1 MASVL
6 IPVLYVF
13 IVFGS
18 LLVFSY
24 FYRRRNARKVYEP
37 YFPPHHERDV
47 YFSLMQMSDPPASEN
62 LLKAALVR
70 RAMTDVTR
78 IIRLREDKPALQNL
92 LQKGSIGDD
101 LWNSLLAAEKEMEAE
116 ILEVAAEANAYVEGW
131 GSVIFQTATEMMH
144 NEKMRALVEQIPS
157 IRAEAERKYGRAALP
172 KLSVEAPP
180 ASSTA
185 QPTPA
190 APSVPTAPSTPA
202 RSETPSTTKS
212 SNGLAPPNAGAEN
225 GTISDSD
232 RSVSTPSSPR
242 SPSKSSSSKKSK
254 KRK

>member
-6 IPVLYVF
+6 IPVLYVL

-47 YFSLMQMSDPPASEN
+47 YFSLMQMTDPPAPET

-101 LWNSLLAAEKEMEAE
+101 LWNSFLAAEKEMETE

-144 NEKMRALVEQIPS
+144 NEKMRTLVEQIPS
-157 IRAEAERKYGRAALP
+157 IRAEAERKYGKAALP
-172 KLSVEAPP
+172 KLNVEPAPP
-180 ASSTA
+180 APSSPQTA
-185 QPTPA
+185 A
-190 APSVPTAPSTPA
+190 APSTPSTPA
-202 RSETPSTTKS
+202 RPVTPSSAKS
-212 SNGLAPPNAGAEN
+212 ANGLAPPSAGADS
-225 GTISDSD
+225 GTFSDSD
-232 RSVSTPSSPR
+232 RSVSSPSSPR

>member
-6 IPVLYVF
+6 VPVLYLI

-18 LLVFSY
+18 LIAFSS
-24 FYRRRNARKVYEP
+24 FYRRRNARKVFEP
-37 YFPPHHERDV
+37 YFPQHHERDV
-47 YFSLMQMSDPPASEN
+47 YFSLLQMSDPPAPET

-101 LWNSLLAAEKEMEAE
+101 LWNSLLAAEKELEAE

-144 NEKMRALVEQIPS
+144 NEKMRTLVEQIPA
-157 IRAEAERKYGRAALP
+157 IRAEAELKYGKFPLP
-172 KLSVEAPP
+172 QLIVQSPAPGSP
-180 ASSTA
+180 GS
-185 QPTPA
+185 
-190 APSVPTAPSTPA
+190 PSMPLTPA
-202 RSETPSTTKS
+202 RPTTPLSPKT
-212 SNGLAPPNAGAEN
+212 NGGGLAPSSAGAES
-225 GTISDSD
+225 GTFSDSE
-232 RSVSTPSSPR
+232 RSASPTSPR

>member
-6 IPVLYVF
+6 VPVLYVF

-18 LLVFSY
+18 LIVFSS
-24 FYRRRNARKVYEP
+24 FYRRRNAHKVFEP
-37 YFPPHHERDV
+37 YFPQHHERDV
-47 YFSLMQMSDPPASEN
+47 YFSLLQMSDPPAPET

-101 LWNSLLAAEKEMEAE
+101 LWNSLLAAEKELEAE

-144 NEKMRALVEQIPS
+144 NEKMRSLVEQIPA
-157 IRAEAERKYGRAALP
+157 IRAEAERKYGKHPLP
-172 KLSVEAPP
+172 KFAVETAPP
-180 ASSTA
+180 TS
-185 QPTPA
+185 PPA
-190 APSVPTAPSTPA
+190 AVSTPSSPA
-202 RSETPSTTKS
+202 RPVTPVSAK
-212 SNGLAPPNAGAEN
+212 SNGLAPPSARADS
-225 GTISDSD
+225 GTFSDSD
-232 RSVSTPSSPR
+232 RSDVASPTSPR
-242 SPSKSSSSKKSK
+242 SPSKSSPSKKSK

>member
-24 FYRRRNARKVYEP
+24 FYRRRNARKVYEA

-47 YFSLMQMSDPPASEN
+47 YFSLMQMSDPPAPES

-131 GSVIFQTATEMMH
+131 GTVIFQTATEMMH
-144 NEKMRALVEQIPS
+144 NEKMRSLVEQIPS
-157 IRAEAERKYGRAALP
+157 IRAEAERKYGRSALP
-172 KLSVEAPP
+172 KMAVEPAP
-180 ASSTA
+180 
-185 QPTPA
+185 Q
-190 APSVPTAPSTPA
+190 APSTPQPPA
-202 RSETPSTTKS
+202 AATLAPSTPSTPSTPSRPVTPSSAKS
-212 SNGLAPPNAGAEN
+212 PNGLAPPSAGADS
-225 GTISDSD
+225 GTFSDSD

-242 SPSKSSSSKKSK
+242 SPSKSVSQS
-254 KRK
+254 

>member
-24 FYRRRNARKVYEP
+24 FYRRRNASKVYEP
-37 YFPPHHERDV
+37 YFPQHHERDV
-47 YFSLMQMSDPPASEN
+47 YFSLMQMSDPPASES

-144 NEKMRALVEQIPS
+144 NEKMRSLVEQIPA
-157 IRAEAERKYGRAALP
+157 IRAEAERKYGKTALP
-172 KLSVEAPP
+172 RLIVEAAAAAP
-180 ASSTA
+180 
-185 QPTPA
+185 PTPSTPQQ
-190 APSVPTAPSTPA
+190 PSVPSTPSTPA
-202 RSETPSTTKS
+202 RPETPSSAKS
-212 SNGLAPPNAGAEN
+212 SNGLAPPSAGADS
-225 GTISDSD
+225 GTFSDSD
-232 RSVSTPSSPR
+232 RSVASSPR

>member
-24 FYRRRNARKVYEP
+24 FYRRRNARKVFEP

-47 YFSLMQMSDPPASEN
+47 YFSLMQMTDPPAPES

-131 GSVIFQTATEMMH
+131 GTVIFQTATEMMH

-157 IRAEAERKYGRAALP
+157 IRAEAERKYGKTALP
-172 KLSVEAPP
+172 KVNVEP
-180 ASSTA
+180 AL
-185 QPTPA
+185 PA
-190 APSVPTAPSTPA
+190 ASTPQPAASVPSTPSSPA
-202 RSETPSTTKS
+202 PPKTPSSAKS
-212 SNGLAPPNAGAEN
+212 SNGLAPPSAGADS
-225 GTISDSD
+225 GTVSDSD
-232 RSVSTPSSPR
+232 RSVSSPTSPR
-242 SPSKSSSSKKSK
+242 SPSKSVSYFLMT
-254 KRK
+254 RFPA

>member
-24 FYRRRNARKVYEP
+24 IYRRRNARKVYEP

-172 KLSVEAPP
+172 KLNVEAPP
-180 ASSTA
+180 APSTP
-185 QPTPA
+185 QPAPA
-190 APSVPTAPSTPA
+190 APSLPSTPSTPA
-202 RSETPSTTKS
+202 RPETPSTAKS
-212 SNGLAPPNAGAEN
+212 SNGLAPPSAGAES
-225 GTISDSD
+225 GTFSDSD

>member
-24 FYRRRNARKVYEP
+24 FYKRRNAQKVYES

-47 YFSLMQMSDPPASEN
+47 YFSLMQMSDPPASES

-157 IRAEAERKYGRAALP
+157 IRAEAERKYGKSALP
-172 KLSVEAPP
+172 KFAVEAPP
-180 ASSTA
+180 PAPA
-185 QPTPA
+185 TPA
-190 APSVPTAPSTPA
+190 PSTPQLAASPSLPSTPSTPA
-202 RSETPSTTKS
+202 RPETPSSAKS
-212 SNGLAPPNAGAEN
+212 SNGLAPSSAGADS
-225 GTISDSD
+225 GAFSDSD
-232 RSVSTPSSPR
+232 VSVSTPTSPR
-242 SPSKSSSSKKSK
+242 SPSKSVSQL
-254 KRK
+254 

>member
-6 IPVLYVF
+6 IPVLYVL

-47 YFSLMQMSDPPASEN
+47 YFSLMQMTDPPAPET

-101 LWNSLLAAEKEMEAE
+101 LWNSLLAAEKEMETE

-157 IRAEAERKYGRAALP
+157 IRAEAERKYGKAALP
-172 KLSVEAPP
+172 KLNVEPAPP
-180 ASSTA
+180 APSTP
-185 QPTPA
+185 QPAA
-190 APSVPTAPSTPA
+190 APSTPSTPA
-202 RSETPSTTKS
+202 RPATPSSAKS
-212 SNGLAPPNAGAEN
+212 ANGLAPPSAGPDS
-225 GTISDSD
+225 GTLSDSD
-232 RSVSTPSSPR
+232 RSVSSPTSPR
-242 SPSKSSSSKKSK
+242 SPSKPSSSKKSK